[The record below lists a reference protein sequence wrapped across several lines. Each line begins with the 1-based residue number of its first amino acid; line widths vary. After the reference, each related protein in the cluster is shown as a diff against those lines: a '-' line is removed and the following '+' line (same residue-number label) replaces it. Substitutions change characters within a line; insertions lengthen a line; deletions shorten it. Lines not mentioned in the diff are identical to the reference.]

1 MSYKVSAVDLGVIR
15 LNEPETVVSVLQN
28 ISVILRTRQG
38 TVPMYREFGL
48 PMKFLDKPIPVAKP
62 MLYIEAKETIE
73 FYEPRATVLDVF
85 FTEDPATPGKL
96 IPAVEVE
103 ISNE

>member
-1 MSYKVSAVDLGVIR
+1 MSYKVSAVDLSALR
-15 LNEPETVVSVLQN
+15 LNEPDPIASVLQN
-28 ISVILRTRQG
+28 ISVILRTQQG

-62 MLYIEAKETIE
+62 MLYIEAKEAIE
-73 FYEPRATVLDVF
+73 LYEPRATVLDVF
-85 FTEDPATPGKL
+85 FTEDPSAPGKL

-103 ISNE
+103 ISE

>member
-1 MSYKVSAVDLGVIR
+1 MSYKVSAVDLSTIR
-15 LNEPETVVSVLQN
+15 LNEPDPIASVLQN
-28 ISVILRTRQG
+28 ISVILRTQQG

-62 MLYIEAKETIE
+62 MLYIEAKEAIE
-73 FYEPRATVLDVF
+73 LYEPRATVLDVF
-85 FTEDPATPGKL
+85 FTEDPNAPGKL

-103 ISNE
+103 ISE

>member
-1 MSYKVSAVDLGVIR
+1 MSYKVSAVDLSAIR
-15 LNEPETVVSVLQN
+15 LNEPDPIASVLQN
-28 ISVILRTRQG
+28 ISVILRTQQG

-62 MLYIEAKETIE
+62 MLYIEAKEAIE
-73 FYEPRATVLDVF
+73 LYEPRATVLDVL
-85 FTEDPATPGKL
+85 FTEDPSAPGKL

-103 ISNE
+103 ISE

>member
-1 MSYKVSAVDLGVIR
+1 MSYKVSAVDLSAIR
-15 LNEPETVVSVLQN
+15 LNEPDPIASVLQN
-28 ISVILRTRQG
+28 ISVILRTQQG

-62 MLYIEAKETIE
+62 MLYIEAKEAIE
-73 FYEPRATVLDVF
+73 LYEPRATVLDVF
-85 FTEDPATPGKL
+85 FTEDPGAPGKL

-103 ISNE
+103 ISE